1 MHGLNPFRVPPPE
14 PRQEGQEGLV
24 SRGFRHLFGT
34 PVFAQLF
41 SADGLM
47 QTERPEAQVQG
58 LMRRLTARM
67 ARGHN
72 RVWSEPLAPSAAGP
86 APREVWENPHIPS
99 GYTYLLQLIAHDLV
113 ASSVSLALD
122 RGVAVVEN
130 TRTRPLAL
138 DTIYGGGPDVCPHP
152 YEFSAEHRDQHG
164 LVPRTRLRV
173 GPARA
178 PAAGAGHCP
187 FRDIGRATA
196 TDAVDSGRDTEL
208 RRGWR
213 TEALVADARNDS
225 HALLSQIT
233 VLFHVL
239 HNALIARLEKRAP
252 VQAAWQDTEVAYRRF
267 LAARLATT
275 LVYRNIIEKDVLR
288 RILHPGVYDRY
299 LTNPAFPLDPE
310 RGIPKEF
317 SHGAFRFAHA
327 MVRDEYRVNGPEAQP
342 MMRALNQSTTRSPG
356 SVPVRPEWLVDWSL
370 FFQIGGQTDGAGPN
384 LSRRIGPDYAAVLQ
398 NESTFPPLARGDGS
412 GIAFRDYLSS
422 CFAHLRKVPELWREF
437 GQLLPRFDIWKA
449 PLQQWLEEIPGSELS
464 ERFEPG
470 DVDRLVN
477 DPPLPFFV
485 QFEAAHTIDRAGRPT
500 REGGGRHLGQ
510 LGSLIVGDT
519 IFGAMRR
526 HPLGVE
532 DGNPTL
538 RSRIAACCRSAL
550 DDPDALAGVEAG
562 PAGSP
567 ARDIETMADLI
578 SFLRACDAFPQAGPA

>member
-1 MHGLNPFRVPPPE
+1 MHGLNPFRSPVPEQPQ
-14 PRQEGQEGLV
+14 REGIV
-24 SRGFRHLFGT
+24 TRGFRHLFGT
-34 PVFAQLF
+34 PVLAQLF

-47 QTERPEAQVQG
+47 EAPSAEAQVQG

-67 ARGHN
+67 VRGHN
-72 RVWSEPLAPSAAGP
+72 RIWPDPLPPGTGP
-86 APREVWENPHIPS
+86 APRELWENPDIPS

-113 ASSVSLALD
+113 ASSVSLSLD
-122 RGVAVVEN
+122 RGVAEVEN
-130 TRTRPLAL
+130 TRARPLAL
-138 DTIYGGGPDVCPHP
+138 DTVYGGGPDVCPHP
-152 YEFSAEHRDQHG
+152 YEFSAEHRDRRG

-173 GPARA
+173 GPAR
-178 PAAGAGHCP
+178 PPNGNTGHCP

-196 TDAVDSGRDTEL
+196 TDAVDGGRDTEA
-208 RRGWR
+208 RKGWR

-239 HNALIARLEKRAP
+239 HNELMERLEKRAP
-252 VQAAWQDTEVAYRRF
+252 AQPAWLDTEVAYRRF
-267 LAARLATT
+267 LAARLAATMI
-275 LVYRNIIEKDVLR
+275 YRNIVEKDVLKR
-288 RILHPGVYDRY
+288 VLHPQIYDRY

-327 MVRDEYRVNGPEAQP
+327 MVRDEYRVNGPELQP
-342 MMRALNQSTTRSPG
+342 MTRALNQSTTRSPG

-370 FFQIGGQTDGAGPN
+370 FFPIGGSSPN

-398 NESTFPPLARGDGS
+398 NEGMFPPLARGDAG

-422 CFAHLRKVPELWREF
+422 CFANLRKVPDLWHEF
-437 GQLLPRFDIWKA
+437 ASLLPPFETWKA
-449 PLQQWLEEIPGSELS
+449 PLRRWLEEIPGSPLS
-464 ERFEPG
+464 EPFESG

-485 QFEAAHTIDRAGRPT
+485 QFEAAHTVDRTGRPV
-500 REGGGRHLGQ
+500 REGGGRHLGH
-510 LGSLIVGDT
+510 LGSLIVGET

-526 HPLGVE
+526 HPIGFE
-532 DGNPTL
+532 EGNPTL
-538 RSRIAACCRSAL
+538 RGRMAACCRSLL
-550 DDPDALAGVEAG
+550 DDPDALADVKAG
-562 PAGSP
+562 APRSP

-578 SFLRACDAFPQAGPA
+578 GFLQAGDAFPKAGPA

>member
-1 MHGLNPFRVPPPE
+1 MHGLNPFRVLTPE
-14 PRQEGQEGLV
+14 PQQKPQREGIV

-34 PVFAQLF
+34 PVLAQLF

-47 QTERPEAQVQG
+47 EAPSADAELQG

-67 ARGHN
+67 MRGHN
-72 RVWSEPLAPSAAGP
+72 RVWSDPLAPGTAGV
-86 APREVWENPHIPS
+86 APREAWENPDIPS

-122 RGVAVVEN
+122 RGVAEVEN

-152 YEFSAEHRDQHG
+152 YEFSAEHRDQRG

-173 GPARA
+173 GPPYR
-178 PAAGAGHCP
+178 PNGHAGHCP

-196 TDAVDSGRDTEL
+196 TDAVDAGRDTEA
-208 RRGWR
+208 RKGWR
-213 TEALVADARNDS
+213 TEALLADARNDS

-239 HNALIARLEKRAP
+239 HNELMERLEKRAP
-252 VQAAWQDTEVAYRRF
+252 VQPAWLGTEVAYRRF
-267 LAARLATT
+267 LAARIVATM
-275 LVYRNIIEKDVLR
+275 VYRNIVEKDVLK
-288 RILHPGVYDRY
+288 RILHPQIYERY

-327 MVRDEYRVNGPEAQP
+327 MVRDEYRVNSPEPQP
-342 MMRALNQSTTRSPG
+342 MTRALNQSTTRSPG

-370 FFQIGGQTDGAGPN
+370 FFQIGPSSPN
-384 LSRRIGPDYAAVLQ
+384 LSRRIGPDYPSVLQ
-398 NESTFPPLARGDGS
+398 NEGMFPPFAKGDAG

-422 CFAHLRKVPELWREF
+422 CFANLRKVPEFWHEF
-437 GQLLPRFDIWKA
+437 GHLLPPFDVWKE
-449 PLQQWLEEIPGSELS
+449 PLRQWLEEIPGSELS
-464 ERFEPG
+464 ERFQPG

-485 QFEAAHTIDRAGRPT
+485 QFEAAHTFDRAGKPT
-500 REGGGRHLGQ
+500 RVGGGRHLGQ
-510 LGSLIVGDT
+510 LGSLIVGET
-519 IFGAMRR
+519 IFGAVRR
-526 HPLGVE
+526 HPLGFE
-532 DGNPTL
+532 EGNPTL
-538 RSRIAACCRSAL
+538 RGRIGACCTAL
-550 DDPDALAGVEAG
+550 LEDTDAFADVKAG
-562 PAGSP
+562 PPRSP
-567 ARDIETMADLI
+567 ARDIETMSDLI
-578 SFLRACDAFPQAGPA
+578 LFLHASDAFPQGPA